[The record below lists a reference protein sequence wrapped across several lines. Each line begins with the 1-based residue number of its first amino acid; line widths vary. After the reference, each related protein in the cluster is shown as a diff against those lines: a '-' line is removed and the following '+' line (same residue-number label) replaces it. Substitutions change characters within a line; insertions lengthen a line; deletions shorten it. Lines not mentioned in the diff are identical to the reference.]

1 MTTIFPPGPSSKP
14 SERGSVP
21 LVVVIA
27 VVNQKGG
34 VGKTTVTLGLA
45 GAATARGLSTLVID
59 LDPQANATSGL
70 GVFDPA
76 DTTVGEALLADEAG
90 ALAAVLMKAAW
101 PDDRPS
107 QPDLAAS
114 SAALAVVES
123 RLAEDALGSH
133 DRLALALQGDRH
145 DLVLIDCPPSVGL
158 LTVNGLF
165 AADRA
170 LVVTEPSAWATDAVT
185 QILHTVKRVG
195 QRRSGKPKLVGIAVN
210 RLGRTRDMRYWHEEL
225 ATTHGTK
232 VLPPISLRAAL
243 AEAAAQALPV
253 DALGRRPG
261 AAEAAA
267 EMSGLLDACVPA
279 SLRARRG

>member
-1 MTTIFPPGPSSKP
+1 M
-14 SERGSVP
+14 VA
-21 LVVVIA
+21 IA

-45 GAATARGLSTLVID
+45 GAATARGLATLVVD

-70 GVFDPA
+70 GVFDPGEV
-76 DTTVGEALLADEAG
+76 TVGTALLADEPG
-90 ALAAVLMKAAW
+90 ALDNVLVKAAW
-101 PDDRPS
+101 PDDRAAL
-107 QPDLAAS
+107 PDLAAAS
-114 SAALAVVES
+114 PALAITES
-123 RLAEDALGSH
+123 RLAEDPLGSH
-133 DRLALALQGDRH
+133 DRLALALAGDTH
-145 DLVLIDCPPSVGL
+145 DVVIIDCPPSVGL

-185 QILHTVKRVG
+185 QILHTIKRVG
-195 QRRSGKPKLVGIAVN
+195 QRRAGKPKLVGIAVN

-225 ATTHGTK
+225 AAAHKTK
-232 VLPPISLRAAL
+232 VLPPVSLRAAL

-267 EMSGLLDACVPA
+267 EMAVLLDACLPKRMRSA
-279 SLRARRG
+279 NG